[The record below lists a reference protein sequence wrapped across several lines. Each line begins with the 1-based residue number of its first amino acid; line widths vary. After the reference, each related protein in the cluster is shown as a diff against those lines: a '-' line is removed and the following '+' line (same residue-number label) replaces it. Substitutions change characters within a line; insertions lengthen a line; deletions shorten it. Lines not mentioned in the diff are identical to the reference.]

1 MKKMYLFCGLLMP
14 ILFFATSCKEK
25 INPNAEITTVES
37 ISIDQKE
44 LTFIKGVKR
53 DAILN
58 VTYNP
63 NNSLN
68 NVKPK
73 CVVTGVQE
81 AMDVKLSDDYSK
93 IIVRY
98 NGMSMK
104 RTSFFVTLQVGE
116 KEVRSSVCNVS
127 MLNCWFC
134 TFKINNN
141 GEISNV
147 SPLPESILFENPGEE
162 IAVGICNEKD
172 EVLEGFE
179 FDFEKKGDDIISVG
193 QQSIGNINYLSV
205 LAGGAG
211 EKAEITF
218 KTVYKSIELK
228 QTMQVDLLPQILG
241 DIMLKN
247 GKVVWRYNMTEQQ
260 KADAIGVV
268 VYLYRDQ
275 SRVES
280 AVRDKLG
287 RPAKGLVLALKNA
300 AENVAWCKDKGYVG
314 EYAYPDIES
323 GYNNP
328 VGYSITNEIIN
339 EKPRGRTYP
348 AFDAVVSYRSTVPA
362 PSNTTGWYLPSIGE
376 WLDIISQEGIGG
388 LDITEFKN
396 EFRYDNTSVKDP
408 YNVTTNIDRS
418 LEQFDTGKVDLF
430 YAPQYY
436 LSALQRDKQLVYG
449 LGFGKNDDGYY
460 VECNTNYKTNEK
472 QYSGNS
478 SVIANNLVRCI
489 LAF

>member
-1 MKKMYLFCGLLMP
+1 M
-14 ILFFATSCKEK
+14 
-25 INPNAEITTVES
+25 ES

-53 DAILN
+53 DVILN
-58 VTYNP
+58 VTYHP
-63 NNSLN
+63 DKSLN
-68 NVKPK
+68 NVKPE
-73 CVVTGVQE
+73 CVVFGVQE
-81 AMDVKLSDDYSK
+81 ALDVKLSDDYSN

-98 NGMSMK
+98 NGMNMK
-104 RTSFFVTLQVGE
+104 RTRFFVTLQVGE

-127 MLNCWFC
+127 MVNCRFC

-162 IAVGICNEKD
+162 IAVGICNGKD
-172 EVLEGFE
+172 EVLEGLE
-179 FDFEKKGDDIISVG
+179 FDFEKKGDNIISVG

-205 LAGGAG
+205 LAGGVG
-211 EKAEITF
+211 EKVQLTCKA
-218 KTVYKSIELK
+218 VYKSNELK
-228 QTMQVDLLPQILG
+228 QTMQVSLLPQILG
-241 DIMLKN
+241 YIMLKD
-247 GKVVWRYNMTEQQ
+247 GTVVWRYNMTEKQ

-300 AENVAWCKDKGYVG
+300 AENVAWAEKNVSVDTCHSQIR
-314 EYAYPDIES
+314 YAYNYPE
-323 GYNNP
+323 
-328 VGYSITNEIIN
+328 GYSITNKIIK
-339 EKPRGRTYP
+339 EKPEGKTYP

-362 PSNTTGWYLPSIGE
+362 PSNTTGWYLPGIRE

-388 LDITEFKN
+388 VDITRFKN
-396 EFRYDNTSVKDP
+396 SKDIRDRVEDP
-408 YNVTTNIDRS
+408 YVITNMDRS

-430 YAPQYY
+430 YASQYY
-436 LSALQRDKQLVYG
+436 LSASQYNYMYVYG
-449 LGFGKNDDGYY
+449 LEFKKYDG
-460 VECNTNYKTNEK
+460 V
-472 QYSGNS
+472 S
-478 SVIANNLVRCI
+478 SVGCNINHKDIEKLYDGNGNFVTNNLVRCI

>member
-1 MKKMYLFCGLLMP
+1 MKKMYLICGLLMP

-53 DAILN
+53 DVILN

-63 NNSLN
+63 NKSLN

-73 CVVTGVQE
+73 CVVIGVQE
-81 AMDVKLSDDYSK
+81 ALDVKFSDNYSS
-93 IIVRY
+93 IIVKY

-104 RTSFFVTLQVGE
+104 SSEIFVTLQVGE
-116 KEVRSSVCNVS
+116 KEVRSSECNVS
-127 MLNCWFC
+127 MLNCRFC

-141 GEISNV
+141 GKISNV
-147 SPLPESILFENPGEE
+147 SPLPESIVFENPGEE
-162 IAVGICNEKD
+162 IAVGICNGKD

-179 FDFEKKGDDIISVG
+179 FDSEKKGDDIISAG
-193 QQSIGNINYLSV
+193 QQSIGNINYLNV
-205 LAGGAG
+205 VAGGAG

-218 KTVYKSIELK
+218 KAVYKSIEFK
-228 QTMQVDLLPQILG
+228 QTMQVSLLPQILG
-241 DIMLKN
+241 YIMLKD
-247 GKVVWRYNMTEQQ
+247 GTVVWRGNMTEQQ

-268 VYLYRDQ
+268 VYLYRNQ

-300 AENVAWCKDKGYVG
+300 AENVAWCPRQVLVG
-314 EYAYPDIES
+314 EYAYPTV
-323 GYNNP
+323 GKAYNHPN
-328 VGYSITNEIIN
+328 GYSITNKII
-339 EKPRGRTYP
+339 KKSPWGYTYP
-348 AFDAVVSYRSTVPA
+348 AFDAVDSYRSMVPA

-376 WLDIISQEGIGG
+376 WLDIISQDGIGG
-388 LDITEFKN
+388 VDITGFKN
-396 EFRYDNTSVKDP
+396 SEQTSLSVTAP
-408 YNVTTNIDRS
+408 YNVTTNIDKS
-418 LEQFDTGKVDLF
+418 LEQFDTGKVDFF
-430 YAPQYY
+430 YTPQYY
-436 LSALQRDKQLVYG
+436 WSASENDYICAYG
-449 LGFGKNDDGYY
+449 LVFGSDDGGYY
-460 VECNTNYKTNEK
+460 VKCGRYAKNGEYL
-472 QYSGNS
+472 Y
-478 SVIANNLVRCI
+478 NNGDIVTKRLVRCI

>member
-1 MKKMYLFCGLLMP
+1 M
-14 ILFFATSCKEK
+14 
-25 INPNAEITTVES
+25 ES

-53 DAILN
+53 DVILN
-58 VTYNP
+58 VTYHP
-63 NNSLN
+63 NKSLN

-73 CVVTGVQE
+73 CVVIGVQE
-81 AMDVKLSDDYSK
+81 AMDVKLSDDYSN

-104 RTSFFVTLQVGE
+104 RTRFFVTLQVGD

-127 MLNCWFC
+127 MLNCRFC

-147 SPLPESILFENPGEE
+147 SPLPESLLFENPGEE

-179 FDFEKKGDDIISVG
+179 FESEKKGDDIISAV

-205 LAGGAG
+205 VAGGVG
-211 EKAEITF
+211 ENAEITF
-218 KTVYKSIELK
+218 KTVYKSNELK
-228 QTMQVDLLPQILG
+228 QTMQVSLLPQILG
-241 DIMLKN
+241 DIMLKD
-247 GKVVWRYNMTEQQ
+247 GTVVWRYNMTEQQ

-268 VYLYRDQ
+268 VYLYRDP
-275 SRVES
+275 SRAER

-287 RPAKGLVLALKNA
+287 HPAKGLVLALKNA
-300 AENVAWCKDKGYVG
+300 AENVAWCKKEVFVG
-314 EYAYPDIES
+314 EYTYPEIGRAYNHPE
-323 GYNNP
+323 
-328 VGYSITNEIIN
+328 GYSITNKIIK
-339 EKPRGRTYP
+339 EKPWGYNYP
-348 AFDAVVSYRSTVPA
+348 AFDAVVSYRSMVPA
-362 PSNTTGWYLPSIGE
+362 PSNTTGWYMPSIGE
-376 WLDIISQEGIGG
+376 WLDIISQDGIGRV
-388 LDITEFKN
+388 DITKFKN
-396 EFRYDNTSVKDP
+396 SKQSRLNVTDP
-408 YNVTTNIDRS
+408 YVTTNIDRS

-436 LSALQRDKQLVYG
+436 LSASQNSYMYVYG
-449 LGFGKNDDGYY
+449 LEFGRNDGGSYVGCNINHKTIEKLYDG
-460 VECNTNYKTNEK
+460 N
-472 QYSGNS
+472 GN
-478 SVIANNLVRCI
+478 VVTNNLVRCI